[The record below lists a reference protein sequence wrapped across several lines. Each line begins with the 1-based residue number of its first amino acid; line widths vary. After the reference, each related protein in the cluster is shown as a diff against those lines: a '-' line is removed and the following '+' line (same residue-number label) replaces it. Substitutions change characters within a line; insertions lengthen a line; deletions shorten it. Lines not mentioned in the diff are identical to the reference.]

1 MITITPKDALRSTNM
16 TPGWQFC
23 LVENMY
29 TKPAAGDGS
38 TNYYYELTVADGQFK
53 GVPLNPLVVNEKAV
67 SMHKNFFV
75 AAGAPES
82 LWEAAKK
89 GEAQTFDERN
99 PIGKII
105 KVMVK
110 PEPFDN
116 RLLNKSVDY
125 LALNDDEKGK
135 FASAAA

>member
-16 TPGWQFC
+16 SPGWQYC

-29 TKPAAGDGS
+29 TKPAASDGS
-38 TNYYYELTVADGQFK
+38 TNYYYELTVIDGQFK
-53 GVPLNPLVVNEKAV
+53 GVPLAALVVNEKAV

-75 AAGAPES
+75 ACGAPAD

-89 GEAQTFDERN
+89 GEAQQFDERN
-99 PIGKII
+99 PIGKVI

-125 LALNDDEKGK
+125 LPLTAEEQSRL
-135 FASAAA
+135 AAAV